1 MVKTNT
7 LYIAAGKVKWES
19 IGDNDDNIYL
29 LRNIGDEQIG
39 EIGYGKSKS
48 NTTSK
53 LTIEGLGTD
62 EKLYLRYRGAN
73 SYFRRYSTTS
83 ISAESVV
90 VGSGTTYTWTKDTTK
105 PSY

>member
-1 MVKTNT
+1 M
-7 LYIAAGKVKWES
+7 YIAAGNVNWVS

-29 LRNIGDEQIG
+29 LRDIGDEQIG
-39 EIGYGKSKS
+39 VIGYGKSKS

-53 LTIEGLGTD
+53 FTIEGLGTD
-62 EKLYLRYRGAN
+62 EKLYLRYRRAD
-73 SYFRRYSTTS
+73 SYSRRYSTTA
-83 ISAESVV
+83 ISAEYVV